1 MKTFRYLILFVLLFP
16 VSLLAERPN
25 VILIISDDHAWT
37 DYGFLG
43 NEKIR
48 SPHIDQLAAEGLTFT
63 RGYVTT
69 ALCSPSLA
77 TMLTGLYTH
86 HHGITS
92 NDPVK
97 GKDRDVWLDRFFE
110 NPMLPKLL
118 ADAGYNTMHT
128 GKYWMRQPA
137 AAGFTHDNGE
147 TGRHGGKSLDIGR
160 KTMKPIYD
168 FMDQSIENKKPFFVW
183 YAPFLPHT
191 PHNPPK
197 RLLDKYADVQPAKK
211 AKYYAMVEWLDET
224 CGDLMKNLKDKG
236 VDDNTLVL
244 YLADNGWNLFGKASP
259 YENGIRTPIIVRW
272 PARIKAHKE
281 EVKLASNID
290 LVPTILTA
298 CGVDVPAGM
307 PGINL
312 LDDKAVADRTAI
324 FFNNFSHNMIS
335 AHEPGKS
342 LWTRSVI
349 QGKWK
354 LITYQDPLPKER
366 PNAGGHNRKYPGQNQ
381 ELFDLLADP
390 HETKDL
396 SKEHAARVAEL
407 QARMDDWWDPNGA
420 GPAFAEEGF
429 ESLFNGKDLSGWDG
443 RKGLW
448 TVEDGAIV
456 GSTQVKLERN
466 TFLIWKGG
474 DVGDF
479 VLKLKMKFA
488 GGNSGIQYRAK
499 VDDDA
504 KHYVSGN
511 QCDIHPRA
519 ENYGMLYSEKT
530 GLGIIAKGGQKVEVS
545 KDGKKTVVGETEG
558 PTKADTAAWN
568 EIEIHAEGN
577 RVIHKVNGKVTVD
590 VTSLHETNTRKGV
603 LAIQLHVSNK
613 PMKVWVKDVRLKKL
627 GAAASAGAKPKVLT
641 VPPDNIRVP
650 EGFKV
655 ELVYTV
661 PRETQGSWASM
672 CSSPD
677 GSLFVSDE
685 KEKGLYRVWPS
696 KIGEGQKGTRVS
708 KVPADIS
715 NALGMCVAFESLY
728 VMRMGAGNGLWRVAD
743 SDGDGRYDKP
753 EQLFELVGAGG
764 HGPHAVLPDLD
775 GKHLLICG
783 GNGVGVPPGI
793 THHRVPP
800 NWAEDLLLPRQ
811 PDGRGH
817 ARGRLAPGGWV
828 ARISPDAKTRSLISI
843 GYRNEYDIAQN
854 RAGDIFTFDADMEFD
869 FGLPWYRPTRINFS
883 ASGAD
888 HGWRHGSGKWPA
900 YYPDSVPA
908 VVDIGPASPTG
919 VIFGYNAKFPTKY
932 RDAFL
937 VLDWTYGT
945 IWAAHLSPKG
955 AGYSAKIEQFAAA
968 DALPVTDTAIGTDGA
983 MYFVIGGRQIQ
994 SALYRIAYVGD
1005 EPTDSPV
1012 PEVVLSDLHKLRRS
1026 LEVFH
1031 GVKHGEAV
1039 KTAWQYLDHEDR
1051 WIRHA
1056 ARIAVE
1062 SQPVD
1067 AWRSRALSPANDRM
1081 RIHAA
1086 VALAR
1091 QGVPSDRE
1099 GLIASLASIDVAK
1112 LPDEQK
1118 LEYLRAVSLV
1128 YARLSVDAEGKGPGP
1143 ENGASGRPTAVERK
1157 MLLARIDP
1165 LFPSTDR
1172 LVNRE
1177 LARVLVYLEA
1187 PKLVGRVLDH
1197 IAKLPK
1203 QPLPD
1208 WATTLSRNSQYG
1220 GRASSM
1226 LADMPPTEGMHFAF
1240 VLRNLKTGWTLKQ
1253 REVYFA
1259 YLIEASKKPGGASYA
1274 DYLLNIREEALAN
1287 CTPAEKIALTSLS
1300 SIDLNRKPEFKITPP
1315 KGPGQAWTVKSAVAA
1330 VNKVKLRKRNFKNG
1344 QNLFFATACAAC
1356 HRLGGFG
1363 GAIGPDLTSAGGKL
1377 DLKNLL
1383 EAIIDPSKAI
1393 SDQFGSSMVARKTDP
1408 TLMGLVVDND
1418 PNNAAGTLLVFT
1430 HDPKAKPVKV
1440 AKADV
1445 KSVTAS
1451 PVSQMPPGLINTLN
1465 EKELADLVAYLLSGG
1480 NKRHRVYK

>member
-1 MKTFRYLILFVLLFP
+1 MT
-16 VSLLAERPN
+16 
-25 VILIISDDHAWT
+25 
-37 DYGFLG
+37 
-43 NEKIR
+43 
-48 SPHIDQLAAEGLTFT
+48 
-63 RGYVTT
+63 
-69 ALCSPSLA
+69 
-77 TMLTGLYTH
+77 
-86 HHGITS
+86 
-92 NDPVK
+92 
-97 GKDRDVWLDRFFE
+97 RFFWVFVC
-110 NPMLPKLL
+110 LTLL
-118 ADAGYNTMHT
+118 
-128 GKYWMRQPA
+128 
-137 AAGFTHDNGE
+137 
-147 TGRHGGKSLDIGR
+147 
-160 KTMKPIYD
+160 
-168 FMDQSIENKKPFFVW
+168 
-183 YAPFLPHT
+183 
-191 PHNPPK
+191 
-197 RLLDKYADVQPAKK
+197 
-211 AKYYAMVEWLDET
+211 
-224 CGDLMKNLKDKG
+224 
-236 VDDNTLVL
+236 
-244 YLADNGWNLFGKASP
+244 
-259 YENGIRTPIIVRW
+259 
-272 PARIKAHKE
+272 
-281 EVKLASNID
+281 
-290 LVPTILTA
+290 
-298 CGVDVPAGM
+298 
-307 PGINL
+307 
-312 LDDKAVADRTAI
+312 
-324 FFNNFSHNMIS
+324 
-335 AHEPGKS
+335 
-342 LWTRSVI
+342 
-349 QGKWK
+349 
-354 LITYQDPLPKER
+354 
-366 PNAGGHNRKYPGQNQ
+366 
-381 ELFDLLADP
+381 
-390 HETKDL
+390 
-396 SKEHAARVAEL
+396 
-407 QARMDDWWDPNGA
+407 A

-456 GSTQVKLERN
+456 GSTHGVTLERN

-479 VLKLKMKFA
+479 VLKLRIKFA
-488 GGNSGIQYRAK
+488 GVNSGIQYRAK
-499 VDDDA
+499 VDDA
-504 KHYVSGN
+504 TRHYVSGN

-530 GLGIIAKGGQKVEVS
+530 GLGIIARGGQKVEVS
-545 KDGKKTVVGETEG
+545 RDGKKKVVGKTEG
-558 PTKADTAAWN
+558 PTKADPAAWN

-603 LAIQLHVSNK
+603 LAIQLHRGEK
-613 PMKVWVKDVRLKKL
+613 LMKVWVKDVRLKKL
-627 GAAASAGAKPKVLT
+627 GAAAQAQSAVEAEHPSAGRRAGTRRDAGGGAGPGHEGRRRGRRRDARPAEHLPEAKVLT
-641 VPPDNIRVP
+641 VPPNKIRVP

-661 PRETQGSWASM
+661 PRETQGSWVSM

-677 GSLFVSDE
+677 GSLFVSDQDD
-685 KEKGLYRVWPS
+685 KGLYRVWPS
-696 KIGEGQKGTRVS
+696 KIGAGRKGTRVS
-708 KVPADIS
+708 KVPTDIS

-728 VMRMGAGNGLWRVAD
+728 VMRMGGGAGNGLWRVTD

-753 EQLFELVGAGG
+753 EQLFKLVGAGG

-828 ARISPDAKTRSLISI
+828 ARISPDARTRRLIST
-843 GYRNEYDIAQN
+843 GYRNQYDIAQN

-900 YYPDSVPA
+900 YFPDSVPA
-908 VVDIGPASPTG
+908 VVNIGPASPTG
-919 VIFGYNAKFPTKY
+919 VVFGHKAKFPAKY
-932 RDAFL
+932 KEAFL
-937 VLDWTYGT
+937 FLDWTYGT

-955 AGYSAKIEQFAAA
+955 AGYTATIEQFAAA

-1005 EPTDSPV
+1005 EPTDTLAPKV
-1012 PEVVLSDLHKLRRS
+1012 ALSELHKLRRS

-1039 KTAWQYLDHEDR
+1039 NTAWQYLDHEDR

-1067 AWRSRALSPANDRM
+1067 TWRDRALSTATART

-1091 QGVPSDRE
+1091 QGKPSDRA
-1099 GLIASLASIDVAK
+1099 GLIAGLATIDVAQ

-1118 LEYLRAVSLV
+1118 LEYLRAVSLT
-1128 YARLSVDAEGKGPGP
+1128 YARLSVDAEGKGPDP
-1143 ENGASGRPTAVERK
+1143 ENGAAGRPTAEERK
-1157 MLLARIDP
+1157 KLLAKIDP
-1165 LFPSTDR
+1165 LFPDSDR
-1172 LVNRE
+1172 QVNRE

-1187 PKLVGRVLDH
+1187 PNLVARVLDH

-1253 REVYFA
+1253 REAYFA

-1274 DYLLNIREEALAN
+1274 NYLLNIREEALAN
-1287 CTPAEKIALTSLS
+1287 CTPAERIALTSLT
-1300 SIDLNRKPEFKITPP
+1300 SIDLNRKPDFKITPP

-1330 VNKVKLRKRNFKNG
+1330 VNKVKLRKRNFNNG
-1344 QNLFFATACAAC
+1344 QNLFFATGCAAC
-1356 HRLGGFG
+1356 HRFGGFG

-1383 EAIIDPSKAI
+1383 EAIVDPSREIA
-1393 SDQFGSSMVARKTDP
+1393 DEFGSSMVARKTGS

-1430 HDPKAKPVKV
+1430 QDPNAEPVKV
-1440 AKADV
+1440 AKANV

-1451 PVSQMPPGLINTLN
+1451 PLSQMPGGLINALN
-1465 EKELADLVAYLLSGG
+1465 DKELADLVAYLISGG